1 MKRGLIQPLA
11 AFKLWLMVTGWLLS
25 QEPARMPDRPARS
38 GATVTVRGNAEFAAA
53 VDAAAPGTTIL
64 LDSGAKFAG
73 LVIPDGKSGLTIRP
87 TGDTVV
93 IESVAAGQPA
103 LAIGLRT
110 ADITLQGL
118 TLQGTNPGTTQIL
131 YVLCR
136 IGYDAAGRREANTV
150 DELPQRIELDGCQ
163 FLGTP
168 GGNTRIGLLGNA
180 RHLTVTNCRFRE
192 IHEVGAD
199 SQGILITNSPG
210 PFLIAGC
217 DIEAAGEN
225 IMLGGSIATIPGL
238 QIADLTC
245 RNNRLAKPL
254 AWKGT
259 QPAWTIKNLLE
270 LKGCVRAVITGNRLE
285 NCWEQAQNGTAIL
298 LTPRDRSRVGDVL
311 LAGNTITN
319 VGAGIAIS
327 AADDLAV
334 VDKVTGPVV
343 LRDNLWLGVG
353 DQPGAGRVFNISS
366 PDGRPTA
373 SITIERD
380 RWFHG
385 ANGAS
390 VCFFEGKAPT
400 VSVLT
405 MRDCTGTA
413 GRYGILGTGTGIG
426 TASLTTWT
434 GKSDLAGVVL
444 INGSGQYPAGV
455 IFTKVAQ

>member
-1 MKRGLIQPLA
+1 MRPVV
-11 AFKLWLMVTGWLLS
+11 AFKLWLMLTTWLLS
-25 QEPARMPDRPARS
+25 QEPAKVPDRPAKS
-38 GATVTVRGNAEFAAA
+38 GATITVRGNAEFAAA
-53 VDAAAPGTTIL
+53 VTDAAPGTTIL
-64 LDSGAKFAG
+64 LDSAIRFAG

-93 IESVAAGQPA
+93 IESVAATQPA
-103 LAIGLRT
+103 LAVGLRVS
-110 ADITLQGL
+110 DVTLQGL

-136 IGYDAAGRREANTV
+136 IGYDAAGRREAATV
-150 DELPQRIELDGCQ
+150 DELPQRIELDNCQ
-163 FLGTP
+163 LLGTP

-180 RHLTVTNCRFRE
+180 RHLTVTRCKFRE

-199 SQGILITNSPG
+199 SQGILVTNTPG
-210 PFLIAGC
+210 PVLIADC

-245 RNNRLAKPL
+245 RGNRLAKPL

-259 QPAWTIKNLLE
+259 QPAWQIKNLLE
-270 LKGCVRAVITGNRLE
+270 LKGCVRATITGNRLE
-285 NCWEQAQNGTAIL
+285 NCWEAAQNGTAIL

-311 LAGNTITN
+311 LSGNTISN

-353 DQPGAGRVFNISS
+353 DQPGAGRVYNFSS
-366 PDGRPTA
+366 PDGRPTSA
-373 SITIERD
+373 ITIERD

-385 ANGAS
+385 ANAGS
-390 VCFFEGKAPT
+390 VAFFEGKAPA

-413 GRYGILGTGTGIG
+413 GRYGILGTGTGTG
-426 TASLTTWT
+426 TASLTAWT
-434 GKSDLAGVVL
+434 GRTELAGVVL
-444 INGSGQYPAGV
+444 INGSGTYPAGV
-455 IFTKVAQ
+455 VFTKAGN